1 VASRA
6 MVKPIYK
13 ILSEGDYKAAKSRG
27 QFLGSSDDLHDGFI
41 HFSAGHQVAETL
53 AKHYASQADL
63 VLLSVDPH
71 QLGPAL
77 KWERSR
83 NGDLFPHLYGP
94 LALDAVVAETLL
106 ALDEDNRH
114 ILPEGIA

>member
-1 VASRA
+1 MASRA

-27 QFLGSSDDLHDGFI
+27 QFLGSSDDLRDGFI
-41 HFSAGHQVAETL
+41 HFSAGHQVAGTL
-53 AKHYASQADL
+53 AKHYASQVNL
-63 VLLSVDPH
+63 VLLSVDQH

-114 ILPEGIA
+114 ILPEGVA